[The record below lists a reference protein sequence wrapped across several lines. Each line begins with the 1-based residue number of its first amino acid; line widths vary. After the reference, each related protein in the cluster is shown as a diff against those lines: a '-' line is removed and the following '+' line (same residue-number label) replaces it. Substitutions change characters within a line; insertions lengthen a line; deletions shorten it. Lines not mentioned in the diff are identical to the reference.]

1 MSHTPHG
8 RGPVPKVLIVDD
20 DAIDREALLRAFDN
34 AGSEVETHEAEDGV
48 QALEILRGGDD
59 RAPLAPP
66 YVVVLDLNMPRMNG
80 FEFLA
85 ELRRDRRLRRVA
97 VFVLTTSAAPGD
109 IERAHE
115 LGIAG
120 YIVKARAMRS
130 LASLVTLL
138 ETYPRV
144 VTPVP

>member
-1 MSHTPHG
+1 M
-8 RGPVPKVLIVDD
+8 R
-20 DAIDREALLRAFDN
+20 
-34 AGSEVETHEAEDGV
+34 
-48 QALEILRGGDD
+48 ALEILRGSADH
-59 RAPLAPP
+59 APLAPP

-130 LASLVTLL
+130 LASLVALL

>member
-1 MSHTPHG
+1 MSQGSRG

-48 QALEILRGGDD
+48 QALEILRGSGGG
-59 RAPLAPP
+59 APLAPP

-85 ELRRDRRLRRVA
+85 ELRRDRRLRHVA
-97 VFVLTTSAAPGD
+97 VFVLTTSEAPGD
-109 IERAHE
+109 VARAHE
-115 LGIAG
+115 LGVAG

-130 LASLVTLL
+130 LASLVALL

-144 VTPVP
+144 VTQAP